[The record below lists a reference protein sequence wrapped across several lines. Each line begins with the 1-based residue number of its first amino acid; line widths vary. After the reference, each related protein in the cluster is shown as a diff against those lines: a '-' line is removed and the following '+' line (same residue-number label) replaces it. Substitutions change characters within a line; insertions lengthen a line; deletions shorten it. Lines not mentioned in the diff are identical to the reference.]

1 MLPILR
7 RVMKGFVL
15 SSVVGSVR
23 QLLSIIIAVLAGR
36 RKSGAD
42 LGSHKLSN
50 PDHYRYGGCFSQ
62 NLINHGWPLQ
72 CLPPTRAAWQIPVAI
87 LIGTVGLG
95 AAAVVGG
102 ERRRR
107 RVEAFYDN
115 GDAFRIASR

>member
-23 QLLSIIIAVLAGR
+23 QLLSIIIAVLAVA
-36 RKSGAD
+36 GAVY

-62 NLINHGWPLQ
+62 NFINHGWPLQ
-72 CLPPTRAAWQIPVAI
+72 CSPPTRAAWQIPVAI